1 MSFIRTVV
9 ILISLVSLLAACSPP
24 APEVNEPGAG
34 IAADTP
40 APQTTDPLEL
50 HERLITMDTHLDT
63 PALLVQPGFDI
74 THRHDPLSDYSQV
87 DLPRMIEGGLDG
99 GYWVIF
105 TRQGELTDEAYADV
119 LQVALERSAA
129 IRDMVAAN
137 PDDFEL
143 ALVAEDAA
151 RIAAAGKRIVYQSIE
166 NAYPL
171 GEDLANLEDFFD
183 LGVRMV
189 GPVHFANNQFADSA
203 TDPDG
208 PTWQGLS
215 PLGRELVAE
224 ANRLGMILDGSHAH
238 DLVFD
243 QLLELSATPII
254 LSHSGAK
261 AIFDHPRNI
270 DDARLLQLAE
280 QGGVIQ
286 MNALGAY
293 LTELPANP
301 ERQAAMGALFAEMRA
316 TTDMSESR
324 RAELTQRRREIDAQ
338 YPPALATFE
347 DYMDHFL
354 HVLELIG
361 PNHVGVGAD
370 WDGGGGVAGMQ
381 DIAAFPRITER
392 LLAEGYTEEDLAKI
406 WGGNV
411 TRLLA
416 AAQAHAEG
424 Y

>member
-1 MSFIRTVV
+1 MSFMRNFV
-9 ILISLVSLLAACSPP
+9 IVFSLPLFMIACSQP
-24 APEVNEPGAG
+24 AQQVEEQTATTT
-34 IAADTP
+34 AD
-40 APQTTDPLEL
+40 APQSAVQDPRQV

-74 THRHDPLSDYSQV
+74 THLHDPLSDYSQV

-99 GYWVIF
+99 GYWVIY
-105 TRQGELTDEAYADV
+105 TRQGELSEAAYANV
-119 LQVALERSAA
+119 LEVALQRSAA
-129 IRDMVAAN
+129 IRDMVATN

-171 GEDLANLEDFFD
+171 GEDLSNLERFFD

-203 TDPDG
+203 TDPEG

-215 PLGRELVAE
+215 PLGKELVAE

-261 AIFDHPRNI
+261 AVFDHPRNI
-270 DDARLLQLAE
+270 DDGRLQQLAAK
-280 QGGVIQ
+280 GGVIQ

-293 LTELPANP
+293 LTSLPANP
-301 ERQAAMGALFAEMRA
+301 DRQAAMGALFAEMNAADEMDEAQRA
-316 TTDMSESR
+316 DF
-324 RAELTQRRREIDAQ
+324 LQRRRDIDAQ

-347 DYMDHFL
+347 DYMEHFL
-354 HVLELIG
+354 HVLNLIG
-361 PNHVGVGAD
+361 PEHVGVGAD
-370 WDGGGGVAGMQ
+370 WDGGGGVAGMR

-392 LLAEGYTEEDLAKI
+392 LLAEGYTEADLAKI

-416 AAQAHAEG
+416 AAEAYAAGQ
-424 Y
+424 

>member
-1 MSFIRTVV
+1 MSFSRTHF
-9 ILISLVSLLAACSPP
+9 ILFSLISLLAACSQPVPDVKEQTEVKSAVTQSIDP
-24 APEVNEPGAG
+24 A
-34 IAADTP
+34 
-40 APQTTDPLEL
+40 QL
-50 HERLITMDTHLDT
+50 HERLVTMDTHLDT

-99 GYWVIF
+99 GYWVIY
-105 TRQGELTDEAYADV
+105 TRQGELSQSAYADV
-119 LQVALERSAA
+119 LQVALKRAEA
-129 IRDMVAAN
+129 IRQMVAAN
-137 PDDFEL
+137 PEDFEL
-143 ALVAEDAA
+143 ALEAEDAA

-171 GEDLANLEDFFD
+171 GEDLTNLERFFD

-203 TDPDG
+203 TDPEG

-215 PLGRELVAE
+215 PLGKELVAE
-224 ANRLGMILDGSHAH
+224 ANRLGMILDASHAH

-243 QLLELSATPII
+243 QMLELSATPII

-293 LTELPANP
+293 LTELPSNP
-301 ERQAAMGALFAEMRA
+301 ERQAAMGELFAEMRA
-316 TTDMSESR
+316 TPDMSESR
-324 RAELTQRRREIDAQ
+324 RAELTQRRREIDARF
-338 YPPALATFE
+338 PPALATFE

-354 HVLELIG
+354 HVLQLIG
-361 PNHVGVGAD
+361 PDHVGVGAD
-370 WDGGGGVAGMQ
+370 WDGGGGVSGMR

-392 LLAEGYTEEDLAKI
+392 LLAEGYTEDDLAKI

-416 AAQAHAEG
+416 TAQAYAAG
-424 Y
+424 Q

>member
-1 MSFIRTVV
+1 MSFTRTIV
-9 ILISLVSLLAACSPP
+9 ILFSLVSLLAACSQPVP
-24 APEVNEPGAG
+24 DAKEQTEV
-34 IAADTP
+34 TP
-40 APQTTDPLEL
+40 AVTQTIDPLRV
-50 HERLITMDTHLDT
+50 HERLVTMDTHLDT

-99 GYWVIF
+99 GYWVIY
-105 TRQGELTDEAYADV
+105 TRQGELTDSAYADV
-119 LQVALERSAA
+119 LQVALDRSGA
-129 IRDMVAAN
+129 IREMVAAN
-137 PDDFEL
+137 PEDFEL

-171 GEDLANLEDFFD
+171 GEDLTNLERFFN

-203 TDPDG
+203 TDPEG

-215 PLGRELVAE
+215 PLGKELVEE
-224 ANRLGMILDGSHAH
+224 ANRLGMILDASHAH

-243 QLLELSATPII
+243 QMLELSATPII

-270 DDARLLQLAE
+270 DDDRLLQLAE

-293 LTELPANP
+293 LTELPSNP
-301 ERQAAMGALFAEMRA
+301 ERQAAMGELFAEMRA
-316 TTDMSESR
+316 TPEMSESR

-338 YPPALATFE
+338 FPPALATFE

-354 HVLELIG
+354 HVLKLIG
-361 PNHVGVGAD
+361 PDHVGVGAD
-370 WDGGGGVAGMQ
+370 WDGGGGVAGMR

-392 LLAEGYTEEDLAKI
+392 LLAEGYTEDDLAKI
-406 WGGNV
+406 WEGNV

-416 AAQAHAEG
+416 AAQAHAAG
-424 Y
+424 Q